1 MVTESLWNIKQNGE
15 LNNANE
21 DLTTIMISSKKTN
34 KLDLKSNLTYLIS
47 FLILMSFSL
56 TAEKL
61 NTDSLKE
68 NLPGNFNGQ
77 IAIEKNTQ
85 FIFNVNFGYKE
96 QTYGTEINDS
106 TLFNVG
112 EISHTFI
119 HYFIKHLV
127 KLRQINVS
135 EPVNKY
141 LVDFPYDSIQ
151 IKHLINHQSGLPKD
165 YIRLYHKKVFNNMDI
180 KAKDKEKLFD
190 NDDILFLLSRV
201 KPQLLFKPGDS
212 IAYSNIDYLLLV
224 SLIEKV
230 TFTPFPDFV
239 AKIFKHH
246 NFVFT
251 PLVSILDTIPN
262 KAMGYRLFEDE
273 TTGLFE
279 NLSSYGF
286 NYDDGTTG
294 NQHLYLSAKNLAL
307 WAQFIFNDIDF
318 GYIKANPSKY
328 FMGGIKYNKQL
339 EVTEKEGGF
348 GGTYTKII
356 FIPEN
361 GIIAV
366 VISNIYTGEKLDKL
380 VSYLKLIDE

>member
-1 MVTESLWNIKQNGE
+1 MR
-15 LNNANE
+15 
-21 DLTTIMISSKKTN
+21 
-34 KLDLKSNLTYLIS
+34 LIS
-47 FLILMSFSL
+47 FLIIMSFSL
-56 TAEKL
+56 QAKKL
-61 NTDSLKE
+61 NTDSLKA
-68 NLPGNFNGQ
+68 NLPVNFNGQ
-77 IAIEKNTQ
+77 IAIKKNTQ
-85 FIFNVNFGYKE
+85 FIFKENFGYKE

-112 EISHTFI
+112 EISHTFV
-119 HYFIKHLV
+119 HYFIKHLAA
-127 KLRQINVS
+127 LRQINITD
-135 EPVNKY
+135 PVNKY
-141 LVDFPYDSIQ
+141 LADFPYDSIQ
-151 IKHLINHQSGLPKD
+151 IQHLINHQSGLPKD

-180 KAKDKEKLFD
+180 KVKDKEKLFD

-201 KPQLLFKPGDS
+201 QPQLLFKPGDS

-318 GYIKANPSKY
+318 GYLKANPSKS

-348 GGTYTKII
+348 GGTYSKII

-366 VISNIYTGEKLDKL
+366 VISNIYTGENLDRL
-380 VSYLKLIDE
+380 INYLKLID

>member
-1 MVTESLWNIKQNGE
+1 MNG
-15 LNNANE
+15 
-21 DLTTIMISSKKTN
+21 DLATIMISSKKTN
-34 KLDLKSNLTYLIS
+34 KLGLKSNLTHLIS
-47 FLILMSFSL
+47 FLIIISFSL
-56 TAEKL
+56 QAKKL
-61 NTDSLKE
+61 NTDSLKA
-68 NLPGNFNGQ
+68 NLPVNFNGQ
-77 IAIEKNTQ
+77 IAIKKNTQ
-85 FIFNVNFGYKE
+85 FVFKENFGYKE

-127 KLRQINVS
+127 TLRQIKITD
-135 EPVNKY
+135 PVNKY
-141 LVDFPYDSIQ
+141 LTDFPYDSIQ
-151 IKHLINHQSGLPKD
+151 IQHLVNHQSGLPKD

-180 KAKDKEKLFD
+180 KIKDKEKLFD
-190 NDDILFLLSRV
+190 NEDILYLLSRV
-201 KPQLLFKPGDS
+201 KPKLLFNPGDS

-239 AKIFKHH
+239 SKIFRHQ
-246 NFVFT
+246 NFIFT

-294 NQHLYLSAKNLAL
+294 NQHLYLSATNLAL
-307 WAQFIFNDIDF
+307 WAQFISDDINF
-318 GYIKANPSKY
+318 EYLKENPSRS
-328 FMGGIKYNKQL
+328 FMGGIKYNNEL
-339 EVTEKEGGF
+339 GVTEKEGGF
-348 GGTYTKII
+348 GGTYSKII

-366 VISNIYTGEKLDKL
+366 VISNIYTGEKLDQL
-380 VSYLKLIDE
+380 VKYLKLID